1 MEKLIPP
8 ASILKPFATVA
19 LCLRSAWGFKLPAL
33 GEVLGSV
40 AAEILHAR
48 RPNTLNCRA
57 QLTKQQTDNSGSDVF
72 TVDISGSIHAPT
84 QNHEA
89 IVSISVIDVT
99 EGIFRAK
106 PLNGSVEQYRS
117 QASQIFSYTAQLGKL
132 PDRITTMTDWMPVAR
147 VYTDWMV
154 FPRKGKRKLRF
165 NIAIISRETNEKLT
179 SATCDLV
186 YENNTFGYIDLRQ
199 NTKHIKNLAVSLAFA
214 VSAADNNVRDCEVE
228 VIKNWAK
235 NNMDFSHLSAAA
247 AGRKLAKALTQA
259 VNYFRRGH
267 RIDPHEICRKIVE
280 IAPLADRYEIL
291 DLCLRVARANNLA
304 APEELE
310 LLKNV
315 AAWLELDQ
323 TRFRS
328 MAEKILPLSIHQVKD
343 VEIIL
348 GVTPDMTKD
357 QTRKHLRDEYRKWNA
372 RVTNIDP
379 EVQAQAENMLRFIAQ
394 KRTQHA

>member
-1 MEKLIPP
+1 MERLIPP

-19 LCLRSAWGFKLPAL
+19 LCLRSACGFKLPAL

-40 AAEILHAR
+40 AARILRER

-57 QLTKQQTDNSGSDVF
+57 QLTKQQTDNPGSDVF

-99 EGIFRAK
+99 EGIFRPR
-106 PLNGSVEQYRS
+106 PLHGSVEQYRS
-117 QASQIFSYTAQLGKL
+117 GASQIFFYTAQLGKL
-132 PDRITTMTDWMPVAR
+132 PDRLTTMTDWMPVAR
-147 VYTDWMV
+147 LYTDWMI

-165 NIAIISRETNEKLT
+165 NISIISRQTNQKLT
-179 SATCDLV
+179 SATCDLL
-186 YENNTFGYIDLRQ
+186 YENNTFGYVDFEQ
-199 NTKHIKNLAVSLAFA
+199 NAKHIKNLAVSLAFA

-247 AGRKLAKALTQA
+247 
-259 VNYFRRGH
+259 
-267 RIDPHEICRKIVE
+267 
-280 IAPLADRYEIL
+280 
-291 DLCLRVARANNLA
+291 
-304 APEELE
+304 
-310 LLKNV
+310 
-315 AAWLELDQ
+315 

-379 EVQAQAENMLRFIAQ
+379 EVQAQAEYMLRFIAQ
-394 KRTQHA
+394 ERTSDSASSENDNITCHLL